1 VKRREFITLIGGAAA
16 TWPLAA
22 RAQQLDRVRRIGVLM
37 GLASSDMQQ
46 RVELTALT
54 QELQKLGWGDGR
66 NVRIYYRWGDSDAD
80 RTWTSAKELIE
91 LQPDVI
97 VAHTTS
103 AVSAL
108 AQQTRTIPIVF
119 VLVSDPVGNGFVENW
134 TKPGGNITGF
144 TDFEPPMAGKWL
156 ELLKQTAPHVTQ
168 VALLFNPETAP
179 GGGSIFLDPIEKA
192 APAFALNWIAAAM
205 RSTDEIETIGGAL
218 GRHGATGL
226 LVTPDIFT
234 AAHLERIIALAA
246 VMPDS
251 FPIAHRA
258 EITSLAARHRLP
270 AVYPFRFFA
279 EVGGLLA
286 YGVDLSDNF
295 RRAAS
300 YADRILKGEKPGE
313 LPVQG
318 PAKFEFVIN
327 LKTAK
332 AMGLDVPPTLLARAD
347 EVIE

>member
-1 VKRREFITLIGGAAA
+1 MAPADVRFTPQKRTSLSTAGN
-16 TWPLAA
+16 
-22 RAQQLDRVRRIGVLM
+22 VRFVP
-37 GLASSDMQQ
+37 
-46 RVELTALT
+46 TADIPWT
-54 QELQKLGWGDGR
+54 SLGWTDGR
-66 NVRIYYRWGDSDAD
+66 NIRIHYRWGAGDAD
-80 RTWTSAKELIE
+80 QMWASAKELVE

-156 ELLKQTAPHVTQ
+156 ELLKQIAPHVAQ

-179 GGGSIFLDPIEKA
+179 GGGSIFLDPIERA
-192 APAFALNWIAAAM
+192 APAFALDWMAASIRNA
-205 RSTDEIETIGGAL
+205 DEIETIGGAL

-234 AAHLERIIALAA
+234 TAHRDQIIALAA
-246 VMPDS
+246 
-251 FPIAHRA
+251 RY
-258 EITSLAARHRLP
+258 RLP
-270 AVYPFRFFA
+270 AGYAYRYFA
-279 EVGGLLA
+279 TSGGLMS
-286 YGVDLSDNF
+286 YGVDPADQC
-295 RRAAS
+295 RQAAA
-300 YADRILKGEKPGE
+300 YVDRILKGTTAGE
-313 LPVQG
+313 LPIQA
-318 PAKFEFVIN
+318 PTKFDLIIN

-332 AMGLDVPPTLLARAD
+332 ALGLDVPDRLLGLTDA
-347 EVIE
+347 VIE